1 MRWITLPLLGLLLMV
16 QYPLWWGRGGMLKVR
31 ELEQQVEQQH
41 SVNAAL
47 RERNEQLEGEVRDLM
62 KGQQAVEERARYDLG
77 MVRPDEIFVQIDP
90 KPAR

>member
-1 MRWITLPLLGLLLMV
+1 MRWITLLLLGLLLAV

-31 ELEQQVEQQH
+31 ELEHQVEQQQ

-47 RERNEQLEGEVRDLM
+47 RERNEQLEGEVRDLV
-62 KGQQAVEERARYDLG
+62 KGLQAVEERARYDLG
-77 MVRPDEIFVQIDP
+77 MVRPDEVFVQIDP